1 MLVSGRS
8 CRNNSFISR
17 ALLSLISYSAFLALQ
32 FDSMGAPV
40 KSTRPRRIAD
50 PHAELAALH
59 DIGEALSGAWDL
71 NTTLHKIT
79 ETTAQVMR
87 MDSCSIYLLD
97 KARRA
102 LILKAST
109 GLSSAAINIGKLQMG
124 EGITGAAAESG
135 KPVAVRD
142 AVNDPRFKY
151 VPGTEEQKFKSLLAV
166 PLISQGKILGAM
178 NVQTRIFHEFKKPEI
193 ELLSLIGE
201 LAAGALERAVLHD
214 EMKRQIDELSTLA
227 RVSQTIT
234 SPIYLDEMLNVIVEM
249 AAQIMRARGCALLL
263 FDEEQGELALRA
275 TYGLS
280 REHAAISPIDVETS
294 LTGQAIKRRE
304 PLAVRDLLKEPLYRN
319 QELAQREGLHA
330 FLSVPVIVRDKT
342 MGAFNCYMGSIHE
355 FSQKEIELFST
366 LANQIALAL
375 ENANLAMNAILVRE
389 MHHRIKNNLQMV
401 AMLLRLQARDIDP
414 SAGASGKILY
424 QTINR
429 ISSIA
434 AVHEAL
440 SQEGLKLIGVKALI
454 QQAALV
460 ATQNMLQ
467 PGQNIR
473 VTIEGGDIRLP
484 SQPATSV
491 AIAVNELIQ
500 NALEHGFQNR
510 TEGSVRV
517 ELKSEAE
524 DWLIQVIDNGVGLAE
539 NSTKKNLGLEIVEA
553 LVTED
558 LRGQFTIAPN
568 GGAGTRA
575 TVRIPRASTGAG

>member
-1 MLVSGRS
+1 M
-8 CRNNSFISR
+8 
-17 ALLSLISYSAFLALQ
+17 
-32 FDSMGAPV
+32 APPK
-40 KSTRPRRIAD
+40 KSKCPRRIAD
-50 PHAELAALH
+50 PRAELAALH
-59 DIGEALSGAWDL
+59 DIGEALSGSWDL

-79 ETTAQVMR
+79 ETTANVMR
-87 MDSCSIYLLD
+87 MDSCSIYLVD

-135 KPVAVRD
+135 KPLAVRD
-142 AVNDPRFKY
+142 AANDPRFKY

-166 PLISQGKILGAM
+166 PLISQGNILGAM
-178 NVQTRIFHEFKKPEI
+178 NVQTRTFHVFSKPEI

-201 LAAGALERAVLHD
+201 LAAGALERAVMHD
-214 EMKRQIDELSTLA
+214 DMQHKIDELSTLA

-263 FDEEQGELALRA
+263 FDEEQGELGLRA
-275 TYGLS
+275 AYGLS
-280 REHAAISPIDVETS
+280 REHAAISPIEVETS
-294 LTGQAIKRRE
+294 LTGLAIKRGE
-304 PLAVRDLLKEPLYRN
+304 PVTVRDLLKEPLYRN
-319 QELAQREGLHA
+319 QELARREGLHA

-342 MGAFNCYMGSIHE
+342 IGAFNCYLGSVHE
-355 FSQKEIELFST
+355 FTQKEIELFST
-366 LANQIALAL
+366 LANQTALAL
-375 ENANLAMNAILVRE
+375 ENANLAMNAVLVRE

-401 AMLLRLQARDIDP
+401 AMLLRLQARDADAK
-414 SAGASGKILY
+414 SSREILH

-440 SQEGLKLIGVKALI
+440 SQEGLKLIGLKPLI
-454 QQAALV
+454 QQAAHV
-460 ATQNMLQ
+460 ATQNMLK

-473 VTIEGGDIRLP
+473 VTIEGEEIRLP
-484 SQPATSV
+484 SQPATSL

-510 TEGSVRV
+510 SVGSVRV
-517 ELKSEAE
+517 ALKSEGE
-524 DWLIQVIDNGVGLAE
+524 DWLISVADDGVGLVDA
-539 NSTKKNLGLEIVEA
+539 SRAAKKNLGLEIVAA

-558 LRGQFTIAPN
+558 LRGNFTIEAN
-568 GGAGTRA
+568 AAGGGTIA
-575 TVRIPRASTGAG
+575 TVKIPRAMLGAR